1 MSFDYNKDGQRVAN
15 FKCLKGKLRGQTSIP
30 CKSQSVVEN
39 MPFCDISSADILT
52 HNEIER
58 SSNLPK
64 EDLNNQSIGNF
75 CFPMKSMLLSFAL
88 VIKM

>member
-1 MSFDYNKDGQRVAN
+1 MSFNVSKDGQIVAN

-30 CKSQSVVEN
+30 CKSQPVVEN
-39 MPFCDISSADILT
+39 MPFCDISNVDIT

-58 SSNLPK
+58 SRNLL
-64 EDLNNQSIGNF
+64 EGDTNSQSIGNF
-75 CFPMKSMLLSFAL
+75 CFPMKSMLLSIAL

>member
-1 MSFDYNKDGQRVAN
+1 MSFNQVSLSQTVAN
-15 FKCLKGKLRGQTSIP
+15 FKCLKGKLRGRTSIP
-30 CKSQSVVEN
+30 CNSQSVVEN
-39 MPFCDISSADILT
+39 MPVCDISSTDIIT
-52 HNEIER
+52 NNEFER
-58 SSNLPK
+58 SSNFPK

>member
-1 MSFDYNKDGQRVAN
+1 MSLSQTVAN

-39 MPFCDISSADILT
+39 MPVCDISSTDIIT
-52 HNEIER
+52 HNE
-58 SSNLPK
+58 

>member
-1 MSFDYNKDGQRVAN
+1 MSFNQVSLSQTVAN
-15 FKCLKGKLRGQTSIP
+15 FKCLKGKLRGRTSIP
-30 CKSQSVVEN
+30 CNSQSVVEN
-39 MPFCDISSADILT
+39 MPVCDISSTDIIT
-52 HNEIER
+52 HNE
-58 SSNLPK
+58 

>member
-1 MSFDYNKDGQRVAN
+1 MSLSQTVAN

-30 CKSQSVVEN
+30 CKSQPIVEN
-39 MPFCDISSADILT
+39 MPFCDISSGDIIT

-58 SSNLPK
+58 SRNFLE
-64 EDLNNQSIGNF
+64 EDTNNQSISNF
-75 CFPMKSMLLSFAL
+75 CFPTKSMLLSIAFA

>member
-1 MSFDYNKDGQRVAN
+1 MSLSQTVAN
-15 FKCLKGKLRGQTSIP
+15 FKCLKGKLRGRTSIP
-30 CKSQSVVEN
+30 CNSQSVVEN
-39 MPFCDISSADILT
+39 MPVCDISSTDIIT
-52 HNEIER
+52 HNE
-58 SSNLPK
+58 